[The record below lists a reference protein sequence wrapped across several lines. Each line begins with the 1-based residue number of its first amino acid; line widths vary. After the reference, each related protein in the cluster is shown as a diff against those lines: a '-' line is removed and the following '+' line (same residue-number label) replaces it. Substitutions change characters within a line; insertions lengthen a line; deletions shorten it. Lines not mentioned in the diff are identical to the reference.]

1 MFVCYNND
9 YSILKGKYMKISQIN
24 GTVSING
31 KVYKG
36 NNLSIAGNKVIIDG
50 VEITDGEVIQAKE
63 IKIEIYG
70 DVNNVETVS
79 ADVVVSGNVQNVKT
93 VSGDV
98 KVFGDVTSNI
108 KTISG
113 DIINKKSKE
122 EAPASKKSPHS
133 EPKIDGSTD
142 IFKI

>member
-1 MFVCYNND
+1 MEVND
-9 YSILKGKYMKISQIN
+9 N
-24 GTVSING
+24 E
-31 KVYKG
+31 
-36 NNLSIAGNKVIIDG
+36 IIK
-50 VEITDGEVIQAKE
+50 AKE
-63 IKIEIYG
+63 IKIEIHG

-122 EAPASKKSPHS
+122 EPPANKKSPHS
-133 EPKIDGSTD
+133 EHKIDGSTD